1 MLQKYIPN
9 RIDIQI
15 ATMTDK
21 DPRFFM
27 ENKQPTNQPQD
38 IMISEG
44 NDKTARNQIPSV
56 RMDIVTCL
64 QTVNVGESQEMV
76 EPHYMVGE
84 NGHCQQPLE
93 KTVFTC
99 QRKNPFGQAKPSIVI
114 PPVIIR
120 C

>member
-1 MLQKYIPN
+1 MTIALSKDLGQVLQKYIPN

-56 RMDIVTCL
+56 RTLSHVYR
-64 QTVNVGESQEMV
+64 Q
-76 EPHYMVGE
+76 
-84 NGHCQQPLE
+84 
-93 KTVFTC
+93 
-99 QRKNPFGQAKPSIVI
+99 
-114 PPVIIR
+114 
-120 C
+120 